1 MKPSSDQVC
10 VAVVQKC
17 RRERAATWHVGR
29 YRVPAIRSMTHEPK
43 PTCRADSGAD
53 LALVRAALLGDE
65 QSRRSLVERL
75 AFLPGSIRARHAR
88 MRGRL
93 SPDLLEDVVQDV
105 LCAMWRKLAAYDG
118 RSPLEAWAAGFA
130 AFELLKAL
138 GRQRR
143 DRDRWS
149 ELEDVVD
156 PRPASNLESVDQL
169 AAVVA
174 SVDPRELRILEQEHL
189 EGRSFVEIA
198 ASEGCPTPTIKAR
211 YYRALDAV
219 RLRFPTEEGDDEN
232 DAR

>member
-1 MKPSSDQVC
+1 
-10 VAVVQKC
+10 VAQT
-17 RRERAATWHVGR
+17 RRLRRPIAARG
-29 YRVPAIRSMTHEPK
+29 
-43 PTCRADSGAD
+43 
-53 LALVRAALLGDE
+53 LGGWF
-65 QSRRSLVERL
+65 RSLRT
-75 AFLPGSIRARHAR
+75 
-88 MRGRL
+88 
-93 SPDLLEDVVQDV
+93 
-105 LCAMWRKLAAYDG
+105 
-118 RSPLEAWAAGFA
+118 
-130 AFELLKAL
+130 
-138 GRQRR
+138 
-143 DRDRWS
+143 DRWS

-174 SVDPRELRILEQEHL
+174 SVDPRELRILEQKHL